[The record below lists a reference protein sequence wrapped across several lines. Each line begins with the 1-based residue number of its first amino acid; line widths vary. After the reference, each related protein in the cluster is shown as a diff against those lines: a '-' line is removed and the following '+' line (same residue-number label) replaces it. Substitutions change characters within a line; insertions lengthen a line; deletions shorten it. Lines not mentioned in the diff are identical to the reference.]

1 MEGGSISIVC
11 QRPVMINDTIKEN
24 LLYLDINATVDEVN
38 QVCEKVGLEKFI
50 EALPDKFDTILET
63 LSGG

>member
-1 MEGGSISIVC
+1 
-11 QRPVMINDTIKEN
+11 MINDTIKEN

>member
-1 MEGGSISIVC
+1 MC